1 MDELTS
7 GAAAFID
14 RLHERAEPLDTA
26 VDRAFDRLRGDPVA
40 DRVFY
45 LASDL
50 GDFSVL
56 WSLLGAIGGLR
67 SDEDADAAIRL
78 LVCLGLESALVNG
91 LIKSLLPRSRPVF
104 EGDHPFHLRTP
115 KTASFPSGHASSGFL
130 AATLLADGKRLPTKV
145 GWYGLAAVVAAS
157 RIHTRAHHASDVLA
171 GAALG
176 LVLGRIAKRA
186 WRLPRAGTEQVD
198 PTGG

>member
-1 MDELTS
+1 MTPMERVEAL
-7 GAAAFID
+7 D
-14 RLHERAEPLDTA
+14 RA

-45 LASDL
+45 TASSL

-56 WSLLGAIGGLR
+56 WMLLGSLRGLR
-67 SDEDADAAIRL
+67 SERDADAAVRL

-91 LIKSLLPRSRPVF
+91 LVKSLLPRRRPAPGTV
-104 EGDHPFHLRTP
+104 HPHPLRTP
-115 KTASFPSGHASSGFL
+115 KTTSFPSGHASAGFA
-130 AATLLADGKRLPTKV
+130 AATLLADGRKAPWRY

-157 RIHTRAHHASDVLA
+157 RIHTRSHHASDVLA

-176 LVLGRIAKRA
+176 LVLGRVAKRA
-186 WRLPRAGTEQVD
+186 WPLPERAAAGGPDPATGEQPD
-198 PTGG
+198 ARWS

>member
-1 MDELTS
+1 LI
-7 GAAAFID
+7 AAATATPPEA
-14 RLHERAEPLDTA
+14 LLERVDEVDEA

-45 LASDL
+45 TASDL

-56 WSLLGAIGGLR
+56 WSLLGSLRGLR

-78 LVCLGLESALVNG
+78 LVCLGLESVLVNG
-91 LIKSLLPRSRPVF
+91 LIKSVLPRRRPVF
-104 EGDHPFHLRTP
+104 EGQHPFHLRTP
-115 KTASFPSGHASSGFL
+115 KTTSFPSGHASSGFM
-130 AATLLADGKRLPTKV
+130 AATLLADGKRAP
-145 GWYGLAAVVAAS
+145 GRWAWYGLAAVVATS
-157 RIHTRAHHASDVLA
+157 RIHTRTHHASDVVA

-176 LVLGRIAKRA
+176 LVLGRIAKKA
-186 WRLPRAGTEQVD
+186 WPLPRPGTEQAD

>member
-1 MDELTS
+1 MTPVDQLNEQV
-7 GAAAFID
+7 AA
-14 RLHERAEPLDTA
+14 LDAA
-26 VDRAFDRLRGDPVA
+26 VDQAFDRLRGDPVA

-45 LASDL
+45 AASTL
-50 GDFSVL
+50 GDFSVI
-56 WSLLGAIGGLR
+56 WSLLGSLRGLR

-91 LIKSLLPRSRPVF
+91 LVKSVMPRRRPVW

-115 KTASFPSGHASSGFL
+115 KTASFPSGHASAGFM
-130 AATLLADGKRLPTKV
+130 AATLLADGKRAPV
-145 GWYGLAAVVAAS
+145 RWGWYGLAAVVASS

-186 WRLPRAGTEQVD
+186 WPLPRPDVEHLVQPRG
-198 PTGG
+198 

>member
-1 MDELTS
+1 VTPLEALEAR
-7 GAAAFID
+7 AAV
-14 RLHERAEPLDTA
+14 LDQA
-26 VDRAFDRLRGDPVA
+26 VDGAFDRLRGDPVA
-40 DRVFY
+40 DRLFY

-56 WSLLGAIGGLR
+56 WSLVGAIRGLR

-91 LIKSLLPRSRPVF
+91 LIKSLLPRRRPVF

-115 KTASFPSGHASSGFL
+115 KTASFPSGHASSGFM
-130 AATLLADGKRLPTKV
+130 AATLLSSGKRAPAKV
-145 GWYGLAAVVAAS
+145 GWYGLATVVAAS

-176 LVLGRIAKRA
+176 LVLGRIATKA
-186 WRLPRAGTEQVD
+186 WPLPRAGTEHLDD
-198 PTGG
+198 PGG